1 MNDGDVMRQI
11 LQRLDS
17 IEAVLYRRPVKY
29 ESHLMTVAEA
39 AKEFRL
45 APATLYRWKDVQ
57 VRVGNTVRISR
68 ELMEQRMTRPARLD

>member
-1 MNDGDVMRQI
+1 MSDGEVMKQI

-29 ESHLMTVAEA
+29 DSHLMTVAEA

-57 VRVGNTVRISR
+57 VRVGNTIRISR
-68 ELMEQRMTRPARLD
+68 ELMDAKTSRPGRLD